1 MTETSQVTL
10 RTFASD
16 DGPLAYQDVGSGPPL
31 VLLHG
36 GFTDHRMWRD
46 LVPALAAGHRV
57 IAPDAR
63 GHGASANASGPFRFT
78 DDLAALLRH
87 LDTGPAILVGL
98 SMGGGTAVDTALEHP
113 GLVRALVVS
122 GVGTSE
128 PEFTDPWTKDSTA
141 RYYGALMSGDIERWL
156 DIVGE
161 TVAGPHRAVDDVD
174 PEIVRRVREMSRATA
189 AKHTLG
195 ETDWHVPVTDTWARA
210 ATIAVPVL
218 ALNGA
223 LDAPDL
229 IAMAERLT
237 RTVAGGGRAVSIEG
251 AAHYPNMEQPE
262 AFTDRLLDWLSTLD
276 DRSGQSNRNDRS
288 DRSDRTC

>member
-1 MTETSQVTL
+1 MTDASQVPT
-10 RTFASD
+10 RTFRSD
-16 DGPLAYQDVGSGPPL
+16 DGPLAYLDVGSGTPL

-63 GHGASANASGPFRFT
+63 GHGASANASRPFRLT

-87 LDTGPAILVGL
+87 LDTGPAVLIGM

-128 PEFTDPWTKDSTA
+128 PEHTDPWTKDSVA
-141 RYYGALMSGDIERWL
+141 RYYGTLMSGDIEGWL
-156 DIVGE
+156 DVVGE
-161 TVAGPHRAVDDVD
+161 AVAGPHRTVDDVD

-189 AKHTLG
+189 AKHTVG

-210 ATIAVPVL
+210 ATITAPTL
-218 ALNGA
+218 AINGA

-237 RTVAGGGRAVSIEG
+237 RTVAGRGRAVSMEG
-251 AAHYPNMEQPE
+251 TAHYANMEQPDT
-262 AFTDRLLDWLSTLD
+262 FNKHLLDWLSTLD
-276 DRSGQSNRNDRS
+276 
-288 DRSDRTC
+288 TETE

>member
-1 MTETSQVTL
+1 MTDISQVPL
-10 RTFASD
+10 HTFSSD
-16 DGPLAYQDVGSGPPL
+16 DGPLAYQDTGSGTPL

-46 LVPALAAGHRV
+46 LVPALAAAGHRV
-57 IAPDAR
+57 ITPDAR
-63 GHGASANASGPFRFT
+63 GHGASANASRPFRFT

-87 LDTGPAILVGL
+87 LDTGPATLIGL
-98 SMGGGTAVDTALEHP
+98 SMGGGIAVDTALEHP
-113 GLVRALVVS
+113 DLVRALVVS

-141 RYYGALMSGDIERWL
+141 RYYGTLMSGDIEGWL

-161 TVAGPHRAVDDVD
+161 VVAGPHRAVDDVD

-189 AKHTLG
+189 AKHTVG

-210 ATIAVPVL
+210 TTITVPTLAV
-218 ALNGA
+218 NGA

-237 RTVAGGGRAVSIEG
+237 RTVAGEGRAVSIEG
-251 AAHYPNMEQPE
+251 TAHYTNMEQPD
-262 AFTDRLLDWLSTLD
+262 AFTAHVLDWLSTLD
-276 DRSGQSNRNDRS
+276 V
-288 DRSDRTC
+288 RTG

>member
-1 MTETSQVTL
+1 MTDASQVPL
-10 RTFASD
+10 RTFPSD
-16 DGPLAYQDVGSGPPL
+16 DGPLAYQDVGTGVPL

-36 GFTDHRMWRD
+36 GFTDHRMWSD

-57 IAPDAR
+57 IVPDAR

-87 LDTGPAILVGL
+87 LETGPAVLIGL
-98 SMGGGTAVDTALEHP
+98 SMGGGIAVDTALEHP
-113 GLVRALVVS
+113 DLVRALVVS

-141 RYYGALMSGDIERWL
+141 RYYGALMSGDIEGWL
-156 DIVGE
+156 DITGE
-161 TVAGPHRAVDDVD
+161 VVAGPYRKVEDVD

-210 ATIAVPVL
+210 ASITVPTLAV
-218 ALNGA
+218 NGA

-229 IAMAERLT
+229 VAMAERLT
-237 RTVAGGGRAVSIEG
+237 RTVAGEGRAVSIEDT
-251 AAHYPNMEQPE
+251 AHYVNMEKPD
-262 AFTDRLLDWLSTLD
+262 AFTAHLLDWLGTLD
-276 DRSGQSNRNDRS
+276 ART
-288 DRSDRTC
+288 DRTR